1 MIYPNTKR
9 GAASPTKKTLG
20 QSNNTLTGRR
30 CFRGVQNDCV
40 SKRILNPDA
49 GGAGEDIALSRVAI
63 SRKCVIGGVL
73 DEEPAEVGLGAKI
86 AGGHAAFDGGVASA
100 GALKIVIAPVAHIEK
115 IWNSH
120 ASWLREEGNQVVGN
134 LDAASLYAAIGKA
147 VRHARQFA
155 AAYLVSFQQL

>member
-1 MIYPNTKR
+1 MR
-9 GAASPTKKTLG
+9 VASATKKTLG
-20 QSNNTLTGRR
+20 QRNKPLTGRR

-40 SKRILNPDA
+40 SKRNLNPDA
-49 GGAGEDIALSRVAI
+49 GGAGEDISLSGVAI
-63 SRKCVIGGVL
+63 SKKCVIGGVL
-73 DEEPAEVGLGAKI
+73 DQQPAEVGLGAQI
-86 AGGHAAFDGGVASA
+86 AGGHAAFDGSVAAA
-100 GALKIVIAPVAHIEK
+100 GALQIVIAPVAHVEK

-120 ASWLREEGNQVVGN
+120 PSWLREEGNQVVGN